1 MDDADVDRYLQ
12 RLGIS
17 RPAAPDATALREL
30 QAAHLDSIPFE
41 NLSVHLGE
49 PISLAEPDVLD
60 KLLTR
65 RRGGFCYELNGGFA
79 MLLRALGF
87 DVDLLGARVM
97 VFDRLGPPL
106 DHLALRVS
114 CPDPRLA
121 DDGFGAHSRFPLRLD
136 TAEPQADPYG
146 TFQVVPAPRADV
158 DVLKDGKP
166 QYRLED
172 RPRDLEEFAAMCWYQ
187 QRSPESMFTR
197 SLVCTRP
204 TAAGRVTL
212 SDRLLI
218 TTENGQ
224 RTEATLADDDAV
236 LAAYRDWFD
245 VELTSVPT
253 VRSSSD
259 AG

>member
-1 MDDADVDRYLQ
+1 
-12 RLGIS
+12 
-17 RPAAPDATALREL
+17 
-30 QAAHLDSIPFE
+30 
-41 NLSVHLGE
+41 
-49 PISLAEPDVLD
+49 
-60 KLLTR
+60 
-65 RRGGFCYELNGGFA
+65 

-87 DVDLLGARVM
+87 DVELLGARVM

-106 DHLALRVS
+106 DHLALRV
-114 CPDPRLA
+114 RLA
-121 DDGFGAHSRFPLRLD
+121 EPWLADVGFGAHSRFPLRLD
-136 TAEPQADPYG
+136 TDEPQADPYG
-146 TFQVVPAPRADV
+146 TFQVVPAPHGDV

-172 RPRDLEEFAAMCWYQ
+172 RPRDLGEFAAMCWYQ

-204 TAAGRVTL
+204 TATGRVTL

-224 RTEATLADDDAV
+224 RSEVTLADDEAV

-245 VELTSVPT
+245 IELTSVPT
-253 VRSSSD
+253 LRSASG